1 MLGGHQ
7 DGGIQLAMKSL
18 TYLETSRQDYV
29 DGEILKLIQTLN
41 PTDISIRWD
50 IEMIGD
56 VRDVIEDWIVAKLK
70 LCTEK
75 DFYPFI
81 EETNG
86 NQGNSN

>member
-1 MLGGHQ
+1 
-7 DGGIQLAMKSL
+7 MKVL
-18 TYLETSRQDYV
+18 TYLETARQDFV
-29 DGEILKLIQTLN
+29 DGEIFKLIQNVN
-41 PTDISIRWD
+41 PTSQPLVWD

-56 VRDVIEDWIVAKLK
+56 VRDVIEDWIVTKLK

-86 NQGNSN
+86 N

>member
-1 MLGGHQ
+1 MA
-7 DGGIQLAMKSL
+7 IKSL

-29 DGEILKLIQTLN
+29 DGEIFKLIQTLN
-41 PTDISIRWD
+41 PTEISIRWD

-56 VRDVIEDWIVAKLK
+56 VRDVIDDWIVAKLK
-70 LCTEK
+70 LCNEK

-86 NQGNSN
+86 NQGNPN